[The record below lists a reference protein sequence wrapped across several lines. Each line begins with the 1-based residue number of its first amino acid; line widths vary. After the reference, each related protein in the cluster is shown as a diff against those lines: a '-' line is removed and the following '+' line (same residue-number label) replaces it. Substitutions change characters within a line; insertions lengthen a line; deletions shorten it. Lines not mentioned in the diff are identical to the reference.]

1 MKRNRI
7 AGEPNTPEGESRVKH
22 SVVIP
27 IALAL
32 GACLLNAQAPA
43 GNSLVT
49 ESKQAY
55 TAVKANLTRM
65 AEKMPPEN
73 YDFKPVPEIRSFGE
87 TIAHMADSQ
96 MSACSSVRGPR
107 KTGDAASKKS
117 KDDLVAALKASFDE
131 CDAAWETVTEANAA
145 EVPQGGRRSR
155 LGSLIYNTTHE
166 NEEYGYLAVYMRL
179 KGIVPPSSDR
189 AAMPA
194 GRGAMPGR

>member
-1 MKRNRI
+1 MKSAVLI
-7 AGEPNTPEGESRVKH
+7 L
-22 SVVIP
+22 

-55 TAVKANLTRM
+55 AAVKANLTRA

-87 TIAHMADSQ
+87 TIAHISDSQ
-96 MSACSSVRGPR
+96 MGACSSVKGPR

-131 CDAAWETVTEANAA
+131 CDAAWETVTDANAA
-145 EVPQGGRRSR
+145 EIPQGGQHSHWVLHSIFSFRRFQ
-155 LGSLIYNTTHE
+155 IMPFYTTPPDR
-166 NEEYGYLAVYMRL
+166 NE
-179 KGIVPPSSDR
+179 
-189 AAMPA
+189 AA
-194 GRGAMPGR
+194 GL